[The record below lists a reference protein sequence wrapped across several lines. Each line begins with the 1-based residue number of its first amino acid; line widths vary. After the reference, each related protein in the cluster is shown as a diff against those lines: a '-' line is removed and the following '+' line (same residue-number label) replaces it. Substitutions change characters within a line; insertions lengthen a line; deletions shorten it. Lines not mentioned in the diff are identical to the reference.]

1 MHYAPFYMS
10 SAVGRSLVEADS
22 AVLPSNLAYIPQ
34 LTAVVIKFAGNIL
47 KGFATAL
54 ALISTSLI
62 SIPMLGFSP
71 AALFWVGLV
80 AVILST
86 FMCAHLL
93 TARARRVMRT
103 PRASNRRIPLCAMA
117 RAVAP
122 LMRASRVPCFAFH
135 RYSTSPFTQLIARLL
150 KPPEHSGAEE
160 LDDAET
166 LQAKVTHR
174 RLTMHSLHR
183 WSSPS
188 ELL

>member
-1 MHYAPFYMS
+1 MICLNSLGGLVRVHLPFERS
-10 SAVGRSLVEADS
+10 SAAPRSLTHASKDALCSFLHELGS
-22 AVLPSNLAYIPQ
+22 RSKPSRSRLGCTSFESRLPQ

-103 PRASNRRIPLCAMA
+103 PRASNRRIPL
-117 RAVAP
+117 
-122 LMRASRVPCFAFH
+122 
-135 RYSTSPFTQLIARLL
+135 
-150 KPPEHSGAEE
+150 
-160 LDDAET
+160 
-166 LQAKVTHR
+166 
-174 RLTMHSLHR
+174 
-183 WSSPS
+183 
-188 ELL
+188 